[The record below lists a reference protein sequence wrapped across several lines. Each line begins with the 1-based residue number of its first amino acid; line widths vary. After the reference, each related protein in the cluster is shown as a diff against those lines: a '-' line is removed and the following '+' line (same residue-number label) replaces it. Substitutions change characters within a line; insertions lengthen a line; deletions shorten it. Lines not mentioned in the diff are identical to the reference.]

1 MKTEFVPSYIES
13 LSELKKFGI
22 DSVAVAIGVFD
33 GVHKG
38 HAKLLH
44 ELQKMAISLSAY
56 PVAMTFF
63 PHPRSVLFP
72 DNAPLLLLP
81 PNEKLRLICRNGAK
95 AVVTLPFTKEFAA
108 LSPEDFLQQCLF
120 GHSVEVKGI
129 CVGHDWKFGSMG
141 KGDRLFLEKKAAE
154 KGFLFKAVDEL
165 RKEDGKVVSSTAI
178 RESIAKGELSEA
190 EKMLG
195 RPYRFYGVVEKGY
208 QVAGK
213 ELATPTANLKLQ
225 YGVLPPLGVYAAK
238 VEVDKKNY
246 PAAMNVGIAPTFEE
260 RYGKIDPR
268 IELHLLTPPE
278 ESLYGKYISAE
289 LVSFIRQERKFDSP
303 ALLKEQIGKD
313 IQEIR
318 QAIAEKEK
326 N

>member
-33 GVHKG
+33 GVHRG
-38 HAKLLH
+38 HAELLH

-72 DNAPLLLLP
+72 ENAPLLLLP

-95 AVVTLPFTKEFAA
+95 AAVTLPFTKEFAS
-108 LSPEDFLQQCLF
+108 LTPEDFLQKCLF
-120 GHSVEVKGI
+120 SHSVEVKGI
-129 CVGHDWKFGSMG
+129 CVGHDWKFGCMG
-141 KGDRLFLEKKAAE
+141 KGDRLFLEKAAAE
-154 KGFLFKAVDEL
+154 KGFLFKAVNEL
-165 RKEDGKVVSSTAI
+165 RKEDGKVISSTAI
-178 RESIAKGELSEA
+178 RESIAKGELPEA

-195 RPYRFYGVVEKGY
+195 RPYKFYGVVEKGY

-213 ELATPTANLKLQ
+213 ELSTPTANLKLQ

-238 VEVDKKNY
+238 VEVDGKTY

-268 IELHLLTPPE
+268 IELHLLIPPE

-289 LVSFIRQERKFDSP
+289 LVSFIREERKFDSP
-303 ALLKEQIGKD
+303 ALLKEQIMKD

>member
-1 MKTEFVPSYIES
+1 MKLEFIPNCTET

-22 DSVAVAIGVFD
+22 DSVVVAIGVFD

-63 PHPRSVLFP
+63 PHPKSVLFP
-72 DNAPLLLLP
+72 ENAPLLLLP

-95 AVVTLPFTKEFAA
+95 AVVCLPFTKEFAL
-108 LSPEDFLQQCLF
+108 LSPEDFLQKCLF
-120 GHSVEVKGI
+120 GHDVEVKGI
-129 CVGHDWKFGSMG
+129 CVGHDWKFGNKG
-141 KGDRLFLEKKAAE
+141 KGDRFFLEKAAQE
-154 KGFLFKAVDEL
+154 KGFLFKAVEEL

-178 RESIAKGELSEA
+178 RECIAKGELSEA

-195 RPYRFYGVVEKGY
+195 RPYKFYGTVEKGY
-208 QVAGK
+208 QVAGR

-238 VEVDKKNY
+238 VEVNGNIH
-246 PAAMNVGIAPTFEE
+246 PAAMNVGVAPTFEE

-289 LVSFIRQERKFDSP
+289 LVSFIREERKFDSP

-318 QAIAEKEK
+318 QAITGKEK